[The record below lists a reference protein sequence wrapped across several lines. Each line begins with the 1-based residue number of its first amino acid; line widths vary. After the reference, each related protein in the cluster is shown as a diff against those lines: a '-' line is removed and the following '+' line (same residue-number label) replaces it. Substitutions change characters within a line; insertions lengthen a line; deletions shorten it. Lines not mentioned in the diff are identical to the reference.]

1 MIELNAAEGK
11 PYTEAAITASNK
23 DGGWVH
29 IVYVPISAADRATY
43 PAKSFIDRRAG
54 IQDAEKRIGTIK
66 HFLNERGQSVEC
78 VAYAA
83 AHQGMLIGGNNLP
96 KYIEVVA
103 DGITAPNL
111 VTPDVDGEP
120 VVGESL
126 EEAGIN
132 PADFVTVGKVV
143 VGIDVAN
150 GEDYTAPLPVAPYV
164 PKKKRGSG
172 DE

>member
-54 IQDAEKRIGTIK
+54 IQDAEKRIGTIR

-78 VAYAA
+78 VAYVA
-83 AHQGMLIGGNNLP
+83 AHQGMSIGSKSEAPSLIDEIISG
-96 KYIEVVA
+96 KDFTTKHQY
-103 DGITAPNL
+103 D
-111 VTPDVDGEP
+111 TPDVDGN
-120 VVGESL
+120 VANVKHIV
-126 EEAGIN
+126 AGI
-132 PADFVTVGKVV
+132 DM
-143 VGIDVAN
+143 AN
-150 GEDYTAPLPVAPYV
+150 GEDYTATLPVAPYV
-164 PKKKRGSG
+164 PKKKRGTDS
-172 DE
+172 E

>member
-83 AHQGMLIGGNNLP
+83 AHQGLLIGS
-96 KYIEVVA
+96 KSE
-103 DGITAPNL
+103 APNL
-111 VTPDVDGEP
+111 VTPDVDGDEQTFQY
-120 VVGESL
+120 GMDMTSAE
-126 EEAGIN
+126 
-132 PADFVTVGKVV
+132 DF
-143 VGIDVAN
+143 
-150 GEDYTAPLPVAPYV
+150 TAPLPVAPYV